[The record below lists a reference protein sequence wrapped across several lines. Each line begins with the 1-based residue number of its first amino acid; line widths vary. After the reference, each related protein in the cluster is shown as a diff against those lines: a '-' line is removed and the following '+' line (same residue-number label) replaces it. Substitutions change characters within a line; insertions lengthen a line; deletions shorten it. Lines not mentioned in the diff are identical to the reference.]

1 MCGLYLIEILFVTWI
16 NDRLQNVVKRV
27 LGAAAYQHVVQSNI
41 ALLFSVAD
49 AVILSQI
56 FDGYDTPVT
65 PTGTLNTDHFPPID
79 GGEFGL
85 FA

>member
-27 LGAAAYQHVVQSNI
+27 LGVAYQNVAQSNI
-41 ALLFSVAD
+41 ALMFSVAY
-49 AVILSQI
+49 AVFLSQI

-65 PTGTLNTDHFPPID
+65 HTGTLNTDHFPPTD
-79 GGEFGL
+79 GG
-85 FA
+85 